1 MRPESPKT
9 RPPFFKNSP
18 GFTLVELFIVVA
30 VIAILATSAV
40 AMFANPKGKL
50 RSETFKLI
58 GDLNLARSEAV
69 DRAQDV
75 RIDFL
80 FDTDIDGDGV
90 IGDGYV
96 MCVDTDTDQD
106 CYDEAAVDFIKD
118 VEFDNGVQ
126 FYDSNIADG
135 PDVVPGTGAVLDMA
149 DGGLD
154 DDGVDFDDG
163 SGGDDNGFFMQSDG
177 TPSPISPST
186 ECIAYLYI
194 PRGNN
199 EMKAPPLAVLV
210 NASTGRTRLERWRP
224 DRGAGGEWF
233 RK

>member
-1 MRPESPKT
+1 MRSESPKT

-80 FDTDIDGDGV
+80 FDTDIDGDGDND
-90 IGDGYV
+90 DGYWI
-96 MCVDTDTDQD
+96 CVDDDGTDGCGAGDTQ
-106 CYDEAAVDFIKD
+106 IKQ
-118 VEFDNGVQ
+118 VAFDSDVQ

-135 PDVVPGTGAVLDMA
+135 PDVIPGSNPPVALDMA
-149 DGGLD
+149 DGDLD

-163 SGGDDNGFFMQSDG
+163 GGGDDNGFFMQSDG

-186 ECIAYLYI
+186 ECIVYLYI
-194 PRGNN
+194 PRDNN